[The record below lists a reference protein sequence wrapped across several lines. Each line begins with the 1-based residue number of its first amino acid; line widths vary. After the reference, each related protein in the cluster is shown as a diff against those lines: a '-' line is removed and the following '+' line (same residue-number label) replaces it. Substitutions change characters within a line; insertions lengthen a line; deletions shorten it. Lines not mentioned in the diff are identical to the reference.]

1 MTSPPLTKSYT
12 KQDWRRGYESQ
23 PHEYNYEIEAITGVI
38 PPELEGTL
46 WRNGP
51 GLLDINGMPIRH
63 PFDGDG
69 MINAITLKDGK
80 AHYRNSFVKTQAY
93 LEEQAA
99 GKALYRGVFGTQKP
113 GGWLNN
119 IFDIRLKNIA
129 NTNVIYW
136 DNKLLALWEAAEPH
150 RLDPATLETIG
161 IDYLDGILQPGDAF
175 SAHPRLDP
183 AGILVNF
190 AIKPG
195 LSSKITLYEISRAGK
210 LLTTHSHTV
219 PGFSFI
225 HDFLITP
232 NYYIFFQNPITYN
245 PLPFLLGWRG
255 AGECLQYQ
263 SQQPTKIIF
272 ISRHAPYKDMQIV
285 ETSAGFVFH
294 HANAFEDGETVII
307 DSICYASLP
316 QINPDVPYHEVDFDT
331 LAPGQLWR
339 FRVNLREHS
348 VEKEMILERCVEF
361 PSIHPDY
368 VGKKYRYVYL
378 GAAHHPH
385 GNAPLQAIVK
395 LDLVTKESQICSF
408 APRGFA
414 GEPIFVPKPRGVAED
429 EGWLLEMIYD
439 AEYHR
444 SDLVILD
451 AQNLEP
457 VARLHLNNH
466 IPYGLHGSWTE
477 QTF

>member
-1 MTSPPLTKSYT
+1 MTSTPLTKSYT
-12 KQDWRRGYESQ
+12 RQDWRKGYESQ

-38 PPELEGTL
+38 PPDLEGTL

-69 MINAITLKDGK
+69 MINAITLQDGK

-150 RLDPATLETIG
+150 RLNPATLETIG

-175 SAHPRLDP
+175 SAHPRVDP
-183 AGILVNF
+183 VGILVNF

-245 PLPFLLGWRG
+245 PLPFLFGWRG

-316 QINPDVPYHEVDFDT
+316 QINPDVPYHEVDFDA
-331 LAPGQLWR
+331 LDPGQLWR
-339 FRVNLREHS
+339 FRVNLPEKS
-348 VEKEMILERCVEF
+348 VDKEMILERCVEF

-385 GNAPLQAIVK
+385 GNAPLQGIVK
-395 LDLVTKESQICSF
+395 LDLVTKESQLCSF

-414 GEPIFVPKPRGVAED
+414 GEPIFVPKPHGVAED

-451 AQNLEP
+451 AQNLEQ